1 MPTVIPPWL
10 EASKAPD
17 TYSAMLPEAFKLGAQ
32 SDQFAKELALKR
44 SEQQDQMLRAGA
56 NLGLESGQQANAMA
70 MNVANLR
77 QQQEEQAQK
86 MQLAWQEEASRIA
99 AEAARLDEAAYQ
111 NDLEAAIQQQR
122 IRQESLERLARTDIE
137 REYKKNQYSLG
148 KQKLNDLA
156 AQNKLK
162 NDALAKKA
170 ENILNY
176 QRELA
181 AAPTEE
187 TRLAVAQKWFPL
199 IGMTGASV
207 SGLFRP
213 KAQPRAE
220 TIPGPQGSRLERF
233 PDGSWKQIVAP
244 GQANQ
249 LNRAEEAK
257 LADAR
262 ATLRRARADAIDP
275 MKRIKQDEIN
285 KIIDEARTTINALEK
300 KAGIGPAPAAG
311 EVASPETKG
320 VEVRRRTK
328 DGRVAVFDSATKKF
342 LRYAD

>member
-181 AAPTEE
+181 AAPNEE

-220 TIPGPQGSRLERF
+220 TIPGPQGSRLERQ
-233 PDGSWKQIVAP
+233 PDRSWKQIVAP
-244 GQANQ
+244 APEMATKTTVIPGTPAVTPREGV
-249 LNRAEEAK
+249 LGFGAREA
-257 LADAR
+257 
-262 ATLRRARADAIDP
+262 
-275 MKRIKQDEIN
+275 
-285 KIIDEARTTINALEK
+285 
-300 KAGIGPAPAAG
+300 APAVPQTRYTQKVPTS
-311 EVASPETKG
+311 EVPGAVAKATKG
-320 VEVRRRTK
+320 KEAFPNAPLSPK
-328 DGRVAVFDSATKKF
+328 DRQKGKTYSLPKGNFTWTGTGWVK
-342 LRYAD
+342 AD